1 MKTIAI
7 YPGSFDPFHLG
18 HLNVFQKAEKIFG
31 EGNVIIAMGINI
43 EKYEDDPND
52 EFLQDIFIS
61 DKEYDAKEL
70 KNKLNKEVIVYKN
83 FLHTLVEKYEELG
96 YNVVI
101 VRGLRNASDLE
112 YEKNQKI
119 WIDYFKNDINYVYI
133 TSDKEFEHISSSSIR
148 KVNNFVDEDFLKKVL
163 P

>member
-83 FLHTLVEKYEELG
+83 FLHTLVEEYEDLG

-101 VRGLRNASDLE
+101 VRGLRNAADLE
-112 YEKNQKI
+112 YEKNQKT
-119 WIDYFKNDINYVYI
+119 WIDYFKKDINYVYI
-133 TSDKEFEHISSSSIR
+133 TSDKEFEHLSSSSIR